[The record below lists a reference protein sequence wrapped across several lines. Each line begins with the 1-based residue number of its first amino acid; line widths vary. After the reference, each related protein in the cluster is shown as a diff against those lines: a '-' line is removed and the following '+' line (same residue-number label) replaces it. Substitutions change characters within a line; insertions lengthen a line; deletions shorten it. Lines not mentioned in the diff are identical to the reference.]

1 MTLPAQEASGWSAS
15 ATCALI
21 AVWGEV
27 DVQQKLDSVKRNKI
41 IYEEIAE
48 KMREE
53 GIEFTWEQC
62 RTKAKNLT
70 QRYRKVRGYKNICT
84 LLDCKYDADQI

>member
-1 MTLPAQEASGWSAS
+1 MAGPGWSAS
-15 ATCALI
+15 ATRALI
-21 AVWGEV
+21 AVWREV

-48 KMREE
+48 KMRE
-53 GIEFTWEQC
+53 GFKFTWEQC

-84 LLDCKYDADQI
+84 LLDCKYDADQR